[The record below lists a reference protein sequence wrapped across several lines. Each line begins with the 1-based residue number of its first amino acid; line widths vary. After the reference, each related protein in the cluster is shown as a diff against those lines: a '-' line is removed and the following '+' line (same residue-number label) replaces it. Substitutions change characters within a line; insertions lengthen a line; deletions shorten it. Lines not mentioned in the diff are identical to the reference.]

1 MQILMEC
8 ETEESK
14 AGYTKH
20 LNLGWPKIYM
30 YKVGQI
36 STESNKFIQCFNQE
50 NSSHGI
56 YYCESFTGSNFDVKY
71 VNTVKQKI
79 CWCFQK

>member
-1 MQILMEC
+1 MQVLMEC
-8 ETEESK
+8 ETEESEG
-14 AGYTKH
+14 GYTKH
-20 LNLGWPKIYM
+20 VNLGWPKIYM

-56 YYCESFTGSNFDVKY
+56 YYCESFTGSKFDVKY

-79 CWCFQK
+79 CRCF